1 MEASDSRGLGLGFR
15 SNMYIVFVRPFVG
28 RMHYR

>member
-1 MEASDSRGLGLGFR
+1 MLLILIGLGLGFR
-15 SNMYIVFVRPFVG
+15 SDLYIVFVRPFVG